1 MNKKLPSLVKK
12 LLRDFNSQK
21 TLSYIRRCN
30 ISDVNWRIFCLAK
43 GCGIR
48 KKQKEIAVEYS
59 ITASRVSAIVR
70 DVLKRL
76 ELSSLEPNNPRIV
89 HAYRTSRCKL
99 LKNVKVVNAEKV
111 CKITELFRSDRCDK
125 AHKNI
130 HLEWTC
136 KVNFFAKGERLFIVG
151 KSRLDKK
158 RDFIKW
164 TEYQDQYAVFWAKKY
179 DEHEEQDAELIQDA
193 GHLFVSFERGYG
205 HPNEKMVYVS
215 RPALLLIDYNE
226 EFWVVDHMNI
236 HENKES
242 VDIHLKLAVF
252 E

>member
-1 MNKKLPSLVKK
+1 MPGFVKK

-43 GCGIR
+43 GRGMR
-48 KKQKEIAVEYS
+48 KKQKEIAIAYS
-59 ITASRVSAIVR
+59 ITASRVSAIVS

-76 ELSSLEPNNPRIV
+76 ELSSLEPNNPRII

-99 LKNVKVVNAEKV
+99 LKNVKVVNASDV
-111 CKITELFRSDRCDK
+111 RTITKLFRSDRCDK
-125 AHKNI
+125 AHKDI
-130 HLEWTC
+130 HLEWKC
-136 KVNFFAKGERLFIVG
+136 KVNFFVEGEQLFIVG

-158 RDFIKW
+158 RDYKL
-164 TEYQDQYAVFWAKKY
+164 TEYLDQYAVFWAKKREGC
-179 DEHEEQDAELIQDA
+179 DEQDAELIQDA
-193 GHLFVSFERGYG
+193 GHIFVSFEGSFR

-215 RPALLLIDYNE
+215 RLALLLIDYNE
-226 EFWVVDHMNI
+226 EFWVIDKVNI
-236 HENKES
+236 HKNKES
-242 VDIHLKLAVF
+242 VDIHLKRAVF

>member
-12 LLRDFNSQK
+12 LLRDFDSQK

-30 ISDVNWRIFCLAK
+30 ISDVNWRIFYLAK
-43 GCGIR
+43 GQGMR

-76 ELSSLEPNNPRIV
+76 ELSSLEPNNPCIV

-99 LKNVKVVNAEKV
+99 LKNVKVVNKRKV
-111 CKITELFRSDRCDK
+111 RTITELFRSDRCDK

-164 TEYQDQYAVFWAKKY
+164 TEYQDQ
-179 DEHEEQDAELIQDA
+179 
-193 GHLFVSFERGYG
+193 
-205 HPNEKMVYVS
+205 
-215 RPALLLIDYNE
+215 
-226 EFWVVDHMNI
+226 
-236 HENKES
+236 
-242 VDIHLKLAVF
+242 
-252 E
+252 

>member
-1 MNKKLPSLVKK
+1 M
-12 LLRDFNSQK
+12 
-21 TLSYIRRCN
+21 
-30 ISDVNWRIFCLAK
+30 
-43 GCGIR
+43 R

-76 ELSSLEPNNPRIV
+76 ELSSLEPKNPCIV

-99 LKNVKVVNAEKV
+99 LKNVKVVNARKV

-125 AHKNI
+125 AHKKI

-158 RDFIKW
+158 RGGRS
-164 TEYQDQYAVFWAKKY
+164 TEYWDQYAVFWAKKY

-215 RPALLLIDYNE
+215 RSALLLIDYDE
-226 EFWVVDHMNI
+226 EFWVVDHVNI

-242 VDIHLKLAVF
+242 IDIHLKLAVF

>member
-1 MNKKLPSLVKK
+1 MNKKLPNLVKK

-43 GCGIR
+43 GRGMR

-76 ELSSLEPNNPRIV
+76 ELSSLEPNNPCIV

-99 LKNVKVVNAEKV
+99 LKNVKVVKASAV
-111 CKITELFRSDRCDK
+111 CEITDLFRSDRCDK
-125 AHKNI
+125 AHKYI
-130 HLEWTC
+130 HLEWKC
-136 KVNFFAKGERLFIVG
+136 KVNFFAGDEQLFIVD
-151 KSRLDKK
+151 KSRLDKY
-158 RDFIKW
+158 RGDRS
-164 TEYQDQYAVFWAKKY
+164 TEYRDQYAIFWAKKY
-179 DEHEEQDAELIQDA
+179 DEREEQDAELIQNA
-193 GHLFVSFERGYG
+193 EHLFVSFERGYR

-215 RPALLLIDYNE
+215 RQARLLIDYNE
-226 EFWVVDHMNI
+226 EFWVIDKVNI
-236 HENKES
+236 HENKGG
-242 VDIHLKLAVF
+242 VDIYLKLAVF

>member
-1 MNKKLPSLVKK
+1 MNTKLPSLVEK

-43 GCGIR
+43 GRGIR

-125 AHKNI
+125 AHKYI
-130 HLEWTC
+130 HLDLKC
-136 KVNFFAKGERLFIVG
+136 KVNFFANHEQLFIVG
-151 KSRLDKK
+151 KSRLDKN
-158 RDFIKW
+158 RGDRS
-164 TEYQDQYAVFWAKKY
+164 TEYWDQYAVFWAKKY
-179 DEHEEQDAELIQDA
+179 EAREEQDAELIQDA
-193 GHLFVSFERGYG
+193 EHIFVSFERDFR
-205 HPNEKMVYVS
+205 HPNKKMVYVS
-215 RPALLLIDYNE
+215 WPAFLLIDYNE
-226 EFWVVDHMNI
+226 EFWVIDKVNI

-242 VDIHLKLAVF
+242 IDIHLKLAVF